1 MKRWKEICA
10 AAAALAVLSG
20 TAAIAQ
26 QPQPPAASTDCKG
39 PAPAKVDGQ
48 VTSVDQSSGKV
59 TVKDKNGAT
68 REFQASQEM
77 ARTLKPGDKVEATLR
92 EAPKC

>member
-10 AAAALAVLSG
+10 AAAALAILTG

-26 QPQPPAASTDCKG
+26 QPPAGSKDCKG

-48 VTSVDQSSGKV
+48 VTSVDQTSGKV
-59 TVKDKNGAT
+59 TIKDKTGAT
-68 REFQASQEM
+68 REFQAPQEM
-77 ARTLKPGDKVEATLR
+77 ARTMKPGDKVEATLR

>member
-1 MKRWKEICA
+1 MTRWKDICA
-10 AAAALAVLSG
+10 AAAALAVMTG

-26 QPQPPAASTDCKG
+26 QPQPPAGSKDCQG
-39 PAPAKVDGQ
+39 AAPAKVDGQ

-59 TVKDKNGAT
+59 TVKDKTGAT
-68 REFQASQEM
+68 REFQTSQEM
-77 ARTLKPGDKVEATLR
+77 AKTMKPGDKVEATLR